1 MKFDIVRAWK
11 DESYRQSLSE
21 EQLNTLPTN
30 PVGELSDA
38 QLESVYGG
46 DGFGGP
52 AGGLGGGVGPGLLG
66 GPGFLGAPL
75 GGFGVGASQSASAA
89 SAERIHSFSGFCDV
103 NIFSA
108 NLISL
113 SHLGLVN
120 VLSPT
125 TQICAN
131 ND

>member
-21 EQLNTLPTN
+21 EQLNTLPVN
-30 PVGELSDA
+30 PVGILSDA
-38 QLESVYGG
+38 QLEVVYGG
-46 DGFGGP
+46 G
-52 AGGLGGGVGPGLLG
+52 
-66 GPGFLGAPL
+66 GAPL
-75 GGFGVGASQSASAA
+75 GAIAPLGGVGAGAGVGESSSLAS
-89 SAERIHSFSGFCDV
+89 EKRIHSFAFECDM
-103 NIFSA
+103 NIFSL

-113 SHLGLVN
+113 SHLGLAN
-120 VLSPT
+120 ILSPT

>member
-21 EQLNTLPTN
+21 AQLNTLPIN
-30 PVGELSDA
+30 PVGELDLTDA
-38 QLESVYGG
+38 ELAAIYGG
-46 DGFGGP
+46 GGGFGAP
-52 AGGLGGGVGPGLLG
+52 AVAPAVGGLGVPALG
-66 GPGFLGAPL
+66 GT
-75 GGFGVGASQSASAA
+75 GVGAGAGESSSLAS
-89 SAERIHSFSGFCDV
+89 SERIHSFAMTCDV
-103 NIFSA
+103 NIFSF

-113 SHLGLVN
+113 SHLGLTSI
-120 VLSPT
+120 LSPT

>member
-21 EQLNTLPTN
+21 EQLNTLPAN
-30 PVGELSDA
+30 PVGILSDA

-46 DGFGGP
+46 G
-52 AGGLGGGVGPGLLG
+52 
-66 GPGFLGAPL
+66 GAPL
-75 GGFGVGASQSASAA
+75 GIAPVGGGLGVGAGVGESSSLASE
-89 SAERIHSFSGFCDV
+89 ERIHSFAGFCDF
-103 NIFSA
+103 NMFSL

-113 SHLGLVN
+113 SHLGLTSI
-120 VLSPT
+120 LSPT